1 MRNLLI
7 ILLAFV
13 MIFSSSCE
21 NEVDINAPWKET
33 LVVFGLLNKDESTHY
48 IRISKAF
55 LGEGDALQ
63 FATVYDSL
71 YLEPNTLDVTIEE
84 IINDQVTRTFTL
96 EADTTIAKEPGIFSN
111 PSQVLYKFNTPSGQG
126 LNPSAEYN
134 LKVRNNQS
142 GNEISSSTDMVG
154 SIILS
159 QPGAFLTEIG
169 MFPQATTSV
178 KIKSALNGK
187 LYEIFIYFKY
197 REYYL
202 NNPGDIVEKQ
212 VEINLGR
219 ISREN
224 TNSGE
229 EFTNTIANQVIYQT
243 IANTLSKSTST
254 NQVVRFADS
263 LRFVVNVGSVD
274 LETYLSINQPS
285 NTLAQERPS
294 YTNIENG
301 IGLFSSR
308 TSFTRGYYLND
319 ATVDSLRNNF
329 ITEDFNF
336 QSR

>member
-7 ILLAFV
+7 ILVAFV
-13 MIFSSSCE
+13 MIFQSSCS
-21 NEVDINAPWKET
+21 NEVDINAPWEEV

-48 IRISKAF
+48 VRISKAY

-71 YLEPNTLDVTIEE
+71 YLSPNALDVTIDEVLGGQ
-84 IINDQVTRTFTL
+84 ITRTFTL

-111 PSQVLYKFNTPSGQG
+111 PSQVLYKFQTPQGQG
-126 LNPSAEYN
+126 LNPAGEYK
-134 LKVRNNQS
+134 LRVKNNQS
-142 GNEISSSTDMVG
+142 GNEVSSETNMVG

-169 MFPQATTSV
+169 MFPQATTNV

-197 REYYL
+197 REYFE
-202 NNPGDIVEKQ
+202 NNPSDVVEKQ
-212 VEINLGR
+212 IEINLGR

-224 TNSGE
+224 GNSGE
-229 EFTNTIANQVIYQT
+229 EFTNTVVNQVIYQT
-243 IANTLSKSTST
+243 LANNMSTYTAT
-254 NQVVRFADS
+254 NPVVRLADS
-263 LRFVVNVGSVD
+263 LKFVVNVGSES
-274 LETYLSINQPS
+274 LETYLSVNQPS
-285 NTLAQERPS
+285 NTLAQERPVFS
-294 YTNIENG
+294 NIENG

-308 TSFTRGYYLND
+308 TSFTRAYYLND

-329 ITEDFNF
+329 VTENLNF